1 MFTAL
6 RQLDPVRLS
15 APFVGRGNG
24 EQKEPEVD
32 TSTTEDVA
40 GRLFLAVGR
49 LSRSLRQAGSPG
61 PGHGS
66 ISALATLAASGS
78 MRLGDLAAKEG
89 VAAATMSRIVASL
102 VEAGY
107 ARREPDPIDRRA
119 WLATATE
126 DGERMLSGVRSTR
139 VHELNKRIDRLQPD
153 LQKDLAAGLVALEAL
168 LSDED

>member
-1 MFTAL
+1 M
-6 RQLDPVRLS
+6 
-15 APFVGRGNG
+15 
-24 EQKEPEVD
+24 D

-66 ISALATLAASGS
+66 ISALSTLVVSGP

-89 VAAATMSRIVASL
+89 VAAATMSRIIAGL

-126 DGERMLSGVRSTR
+126 DGERLLSGVRSTR
-139 VHELNKRIDRLQPD
+139 VHELNKRIDRLPED
-153 LQKDLAAGLVALEAL
+153 LQEDLARGLRALEAL